1 MNILRRLIYRE
12 VVLAVLMVS
21 VAFLG
26 LFFFFDLIDELPAI
40 GKASPLDPKLIFQ
53 VSHALVFVALLM
65 PGRLY
70 ELLPITVLIG
80 TIFVF
85 ARLAQGS
92 EYTILRTSGLGPW
105 RALRLMGGL
114 GMAFVAATF
123 VTGDY
128 IAPAS
133 GKAAQLYKARFDGRT
148 PAGPTGAWLKE
159 KQGDSQ
165 YSVNVNA
172 LTDVSEMKL
181 IRIFEFD
188 SQGHLLSRTQAP
200 TGRITSDGTWVLQQV
215 TRSTFTQT
223 ASGQAPQLKQA
234 VLDSFTWPSEL
245 TTEMVSVAL
254 LKPERM
260 STTDLYQY
268 VQHLDANGQSAQ
280 RYEIE
285 FWRKVFYPLS
295 CLVMMVLALPFAYL
309 HFRSGSIAG
318 YVFVGVMVGISF
330 FLLNNVFG
338 YIGRLN
344 DWEPWLAAA
353 LPSLLYSLVSL
364 AAFGWLVIKR

>member
-1 MNILRRLIYRE
+1 MNVLRRLIYRE
-12 VVLAVLMVS
+12 VVVAVLMVS

-40 GKASPLDPKLIFQ
+40 GKASPLDPALVFQ
-53 VSHALVFVALLM
+53 VSHALMFVGLLM
-65 PGRLY
+65 PSRLY

-105 RALRLMGGL
+105 RALRLMLVL
-114 GMAFVAATF
+114 GSAFVAITF
-123 VTGDY
+123 ITGEY
-128 IAPAS
+128 VAPAS
-133 GKAAQLYKARFDGRT
+133 DKAAQLFKARFDGRT

-159 KQGDSQ
+159 RQGDRQ
-165 YSVNVNA
+165 FSVNVSTM
-172 LTDVSEMKL
+172 TDASELKL
-181 IRIFEFD
+181 IRIFEFNL
-188 SQGHLLSRTQAP
+188 QGHLLSRTQAHV
-200 TGRITSDGTWVLQQV
+200 GRITAEGTWVLQQA
-215 TRSTFTQT
+215 TRSTFSIPS
-223 ASGQAPQLKQA
+223 AGQAPQLTQT
-234 VLDSFTWPSEL
+234 LGESFTWPSEL
-245 TTEMVSVAL
+245 TAEMVSVAL

-260 STTDLYQY
+260 STTDLYRY

-309 HFRSGSIAG
+309 HFRSGTIAG

-344 DWEPWLAAA
+344 NWDPWLAAA
-353 LPSLLYSLVSL
+353 SPSILYSLASL
-364 AAFGWLVIKR
+364 TAFGWLVIKR

>member
-1 MNILRRLIYRE
+1 MNVLRRLIYKE
-12 VVLAVLMVS
+12 VVLAVMTVS

-26 LFFFFDLIDELPAI
+26 LFFFFDLIDELPNI
-40 GKASPLDPKLIFQ
+40 GKASPFDPKLVFQ
-53 VSHALVFVALLM
+53 VSHALVFVGLLI
-65 PGRLY
+65 PSRLY

-105 RALRLMGGL
+105 RALRLMLGL
-114 GMAFVAATF
+114 GLAFVAVTF
-123 VTGDY
+123 LTGDY

-133 GKAAQLYKARFDGRT
+133 CKAAQLYKARFDGRP
-148 PAGPTGAWLKE
+148 PAGPTGAWLRE
-159 KQGDSQ
+159 KQGESQ
-165 YSVNVNA
+165 FSVNVNA
-172 LTDVSEMKL
+172 LTGASEMKL

-200 TGRITSDGTWVLQQV
+200 TGHITSEGTWVLQQA
-215 TRSTFTQT
+215 TRSTF
-223 ASGQAPQLKQA
+223 AAPSPGQAPQLTQA
-234 VLDSFTWPSEL
+234 VLDSFIWSSEL
-245 TTEMVSVAL
+245 TAEMVSVAL

-260 STTDLYQY
+260 STTDLYRY
-268 VQHLDANGQSAQ
+268 IEHLDANGQSAQ

-309 HFRSGSIAG
+309 HFRSGTIAG

-344 DWEPWLAAA
+344 SWEPWLAAA
-353 LPSLLYSLVSL
+353 LPSILYSLASL
-364 AAFGWLVIKR
+364 TAFGWLVIKR

>member
-1 MNILRRLIYRE
+1 M
-12 VVLAVLMVS
+12 
-21 VAFLG
+21 
-26 LFFFFDLIDELPAI
+26 
-40 GKASPLDPKLIFQ
+40 
-53 VSHALVFVALLM
+53 
-65 PGRLY
+65 
-70 ELLPITVLIG
+70 LIG

-105 RALRLMGGL
+105 RALRLMLGL
-114 GMAFVAATF
+114 GLAFVALTF
-123 VTGDY
+123 LTGDY

-133 GKAAQLYKARFDGRT
+133 GKAAQLYKARFDGRP
-148 PAGPTGAWLKE
+148 PAGPTGAWLRE
-159 KQGDSQ
+159 KQGESQ
-165 YSVNVNA
+165 FSVNVNA
-172 LTDVSEMKL
+172 LTGASEMKL

-200 TGRITSDGTWVLQQV
+200 TGHITSEGTWVLQQA
-215 TRSTFTQT
+215 TRSTF
-223 ASGQAPQLKQA
+223 AAPSPGQAPQLTQA

-245 TTEMVSVAL
+245 TAEMVSVAL

-260 STTDLYQY
+260 STTDLYRY
-268 VQHLDANGQSAQ
+268 IEHLDANGQSAQ

-309 HFRSGSIAG
+309 HFRSGTIAG

-344 DWEPWLAAA
+344 SWEPWLAAA
-353 LPSLLYSLVSL
+353 LPSILYSLASL
-364 AAFGWLVIKR
+364 TAFGWLVIKR

>member
-1 MNILRRLIYRE
+1 MNVLRRLIYKE
-12 VVLAVLMVS
+12 VVVAVLMVS

-40 GKASPLDPKLIFQ
+40 GKASPLDPKLVFQ
-53 VSHALVFVALLM
+53 VSHALVFVALLI
-65 PGRLY
+65 PSRLY

-85 ARLAQGS
+85 ARMAQGS

-105 RALRLMGGL
+105 RALRLMAGL
-114 GMAFVAATF
+114 GMAFVAFTF

-128 IAPAS
+128 VAPAS

-159 KQGDSQ
+159 KQGDRQ
-165 YSVNVNA
+165 FSVNVNA

-188 SQGHLLSRTQAP
+188 TQGHLLSRTQAA
-200 TGRITSDGTWVLQQV
+200 TGRITQEGAWVLHQA
-215 TRSTFTQT
+215 TRSTFT
-223 ASGQAPQLKQA
+223 AAEAGQAPQLKQA
-234 VLDSFTWPSEL
+234 FVDAYTWPTEL

-260 STTDLYQY
+260 STTDLYRY

-309 HFRSGSIAG
+309 HFRSGTIAG

-330 FLLNNVFG
+330 FMLNNVFG
-338 YIGRLN
+338 YVGRLN
-344 DWEPWLAAA
+344 NWEPWLAAA
-353 LPSLLYSLVSL
+353 LPSLLYSLASL
-364 AAFGWLVIKR
+364 TAFGWLVIKR

>member
-1 MNILRRLIYRE
+1 MNVLRRLIYKE
-12 VVLAVLMVS
+12 VALAVLTVS
-21 VAFLG
+21 IAFLG
-26 LFFFFDLIDELPAI
+26 LFFFFDLIEELPNI

-53 VSHALVFVALLM
+53 ISHALVFVSLQL
-65 PGRLY
+65 PSRLY

-114 GMAFVAATF
+114 GVAFVCLTF

-128 IAPAS
+128 IAPAA
-133 GKAAQLYKARFDGRT
+133 GKAAQLYKTRFDGRA
-148 PAGPTGAWLKE
+148 PAGPTGAWLRE
-159 KQGDSQ
+159 NQGGSQ
-165 YSVNVNA
+165 FSVNVGG
-172 LTDVSEMKL
+172 LTGVTEVTQV
-181 IRIFEFD
+181 RIFEFD
-188 SQGHLLSRTQAP
+188 TAGRLLSRTQAAH
-200 TGRITSDGTWVLQQV
+200 GRITPEGTWELSQA
-215 TRSTFTQT
+215 TRSTVETT
-223 ASGQAPQLKQA
+223 PDAPPRLTHQQLDKH
-234 VLDSFTWPSEL
+234 VWTTEL
-245 TTEMVSVAL
+245 TAEMVSVAL

-260 STTDLYQY
+260 STTDLYRY

-309 HFRSGSIAG
+309 HFRSGTITG
-318 YVFVGVMVGISF
+318 YVFAGVMVGISF

-338 YIGRLN
+338 YVGRLN
-344 DWEPWLAAA
+344 NWEPWLAAA
-353 LPSLLYSLVSL
+353 SPSILYSLASL
-364 AAFGWLVIKR
+364 TAFGWLVLKR